1 GEGRAAPSL
10 ARDPDA
16 AAVELDELAG
26 ESQPEPGALRLLV
39 RRPDLAELL
48 EDLLLI
54 LGRDP
59 DAGVADRD
67 LYPLIPGAGGVFDP
81 PALRRELDRV
91 RQEIQRHL
99 TDLALI
105 GAHLP
110 KAPIQ

>member
-16 AAVELDELAG
+16 AAVELDELAV

-67 LYPLIPGAGGVFDP
+67 LHPLIPGDGRDFDP
-81 PALRRELDRV
+81 AALRREVDRA
-91 RQEIQRHL
+91 REELQLHL
-99 TDLALI
+99 T
-105 GAHLP
+105 
-110 KAPIQ
+110 